1 VCSRLCGRRALAS
14 KAEQVAVAEHWM
26 DEPLIW
32 PGADAAPRE
41 GLSKHSDE
49 WMTMAT
55 ILFERQPILMK
66 EPPAWEAEFREYQA
80 RNKEVMHERNLYA
93 TPQYREADALASI
106 DGAEKDR
113 ADASGAA
120 DDPLVVS
127 ARTLPADVTGD
138 RRTSARA
145 LSERMYLLVKARD
158 SLQPKRLIWQFP
170 TVRYRET
177 RPSQEEG
184 APPVPMTMRR
194 TLIEGL
200 INYVGDDVSAYPVGN
215 APVAH
220 LCFELPPQQQQK
232 HDTFGKKVFFYRI
245 QYLGGDL
252 ALNRK
257 RIADFAWV
265 TKDELEDYF
274 PKSTVSSQP
283 ARAGRTLSI
292 SPHSRNAMRPDHM
305 RCRVPAC
312 AAVVCARFWAASG
325 TKNQSAAA
333 GMTRCLVCVT

>member
-1 VCSRLCGRRALAS
+1 
-14 KAEQVAVAEHWM
+14 M

-32 PGADAAPRE
+32 PGADAASPE
-41 GLSKHSDE
+41 ALGKHSDE

-55 ILFERQPILMK
+55 ILFERQPVLMK

-80 RNKEVMHERNLYA
+80 RNKEVMHERNLYVS
-93 TPQYREADALASI
+93 PQYREVDALSNVE
-106 DGAEKDR
+106 GAEKDR
-113 ADASGAA
+113 ADAA

-158 SLQPKRLIWQFP
+158 SLEPKRLIWQFP
-170 TVRYRET
+170 TVRYRES
-177 RPSQEEG
+177 RPSKEEG

-194 TLIEGL
+194 TLIDGL
-200 INYVGDDVSAYPVGN
+200 INYVGGDVSAYPVGN

-232 HDTFGKKVFFYRI
+232 YDTFGKKVFFYRI
-245 QYLGGDL
+245 QYLGGEL

-274 PKSTVSSQP
+274 PKPTVRS
-283 ARAGRTLSI
+283 RYCKLFRELSI
-292 SPHSRNAMRPDHM
+292 SFP
-305 RCRVPAC
+305 
-312 AAVVCARFWAASG
+312 
-325 TKNQSAAA
+325 
-333 GMTRCLVCVT
+333 